1 MRAYVVQYILNTH
14 VWRTTMLPDWL
25 TDFFAS
31 FVRNIKA
38 VSWLDIVDIVCVAFL
53 LYYVYKFIRDRRAG
67 KLAIGVAFV
76 ILFLILSDLLEMN
89 ALQYILTNVFQ
100 VGLITLV
107 IVFQPELRSALEKM
121 GDESLRGFRSISEQK
136 NAASADALIESVCSA
151 VSDMS
156 ASRTGAL
163 IVLEGTTKL
172 GDLILTGT
180 VINADASS
188 FLIKNIFFDKSPL
201 HDGALIVRDGRL
213 HAAGCLLPL
222 SAKSDIVRDLG
233 TRHRAAIGMSEN
245 SDALVVVVSEE
256 TGIIS
261 VAHDGVLKR
270 RFTVK
275 SLEAELRTF
284 LVPESE
290 TTSVGKRL
298 KRVRGGKRKS
308 ASDDA
313 DKSLPEN
320 ENGGDGK

>member
-1 MRAYVVQYILNTH
+1 
-14 VWRTTMLPDWL
+14 MLPAWL
-25 TDFFAS
+25 TDFGES
-31 FVRNIKA
+31 FVRNIKS
-38 VSWLDIVDIVCVAFL
+38 VSLLDVIDIVCVAFL

-67 KLAIGVAFV
+67 KLALGVAFI
-76 ILFLILSDLLEMN
+76 ILFLILSDLLEMH

-136 NAASADALIESVCSA
+136 NAASAETLISSICSA
-151 VSDMS
+151 VADMS
-156 ASRTGAL
+156 SAHTGAL
-163 IVLEGTTKL
+163 IVIEGTTKL

-213 HAAGCLLPL
+213 YAAGCLLPL

-245 SDALVVVVSEE
+245 SDALVIVVSEE
-256 TGIIS
+256 TGIVS

-270 RFTVK
+270 RFSAK
-275 SLEAELRTF
+275 MLESELRAF
-284 LVPESE
+284 LIPSDE
-290 TTSVGKRL
+290 TPSVGKRII
-298 KRVRGGKRKS
+298 RATKS
-308 ASDDA
+308 RTKKNEKSGNTTETPALNRA
-313 DKSLPEN
+313 DKTD
-320 ENGGDGK
+320 GGDGK

>member
-1 MRAYVVQYILNTH
+1 
-14 VWRTTMLPDWL
+14 MLPVWL
-25 TDFFAS
+25 TDFWES
-31 FVRNIKA
+31 FVRNIKSA
-38 VSWLDIVDIVCVAFL
+38 SLLDVIDIVCVAFL
-53 LYYVYKFIRDRRAG
+53 LYYGYKFIRDRRAG
-67 KLAIGVAFV
+67 KLALGVAFI

-107 IVFQPELRSALEKM
+107 ILFQPELRSALEKM
-121 GDESLRGFRSISEQK
+121 GNESLRGFRSISEQK
-136 NAASADALIESVCSA
+136 NDAAADKLISSVCSA

-156 ASRTGAL
+156 ASHTGAL
-163 IVLEGTTKL
+163 IVFEGTTKL

-188 FLIKNIFFDKSPL
+188 FLIKNIFFNKSPL

-222 SAKSDIVRDLG
+222 SAKSDIIRDLG

-270 RFTVK
+270 RFTAK
-275 SLEAELRTF
+275 TLETELRAF
-284 LVPESE
+284 LVPDNDAAG
-290 TTSVGKRL
+290 VGRRL
-298 KRVRGGKRKS
+298 IRVKNGKGGKKS
-308 ASDDA
+308 KGDKTDSVPETVNDNA
-313 DKSLPEN
+313 D
-320 ENGGDGK
+320 NGGDGK